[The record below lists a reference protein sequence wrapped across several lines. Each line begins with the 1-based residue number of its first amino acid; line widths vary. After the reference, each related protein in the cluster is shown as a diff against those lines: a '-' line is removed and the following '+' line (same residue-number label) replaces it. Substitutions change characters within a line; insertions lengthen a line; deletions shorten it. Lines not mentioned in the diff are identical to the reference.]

1 MGHPEALFL
10 LFLCYDDAARE
21 GLFAPSDVIDTR
33 SLEEVTTSVRA
44 AFGFWV
50 VLADDDEALPSLL
63 GEIFSKEDFGVL
75 SAANGRE

>member
-10 LFLCYDDAARE
+10 LFIYYDDASRE

-33 SLEEVTTSVRA
+33 SLEEVTASVRA
-44 AFGFWV
+44 EFGFWV
-50 VLADDDEALPSLL
+50 ILADDDEALPSLL